1 MADTHETIEDII
13 AEMRRCIAVKMSD
26 AWYTQEEWRKL
37 CDRLE
42 AAYKREHGD
51 AAKLREA
58 LEAID
63 KNTDL
68 LDISEDIAPHL
79 HPSHSFVAVQIRK
92 IVRAALSVPP
102 RNCDRFA
109 TADEAFH
116 AWNNTVDTPGGGAY
130 VGLMDWLYAPATEQ
144 EGGNDENE

>member
-1 MADTHETIEDII
+1 MADTHETSADII
-13 AEMRRCIAVKMSD
+13 AEMRRRIAVKMSD

-42 AAYKREHGD
+42 AAWKRESGD
-51 AAKLREA
+51 CAKLREA
-58 LEAID
+58 LENLYDQICHGE
-63 KNTDL
+63 T
-68 LDISEDIAPHL
+68 EQH
-79 HPSHSFVAVQIRK
+79 VAANRQMI
-92 IVRAALSVPP
+92 RAALSAPP

-130 VGLMDWLYAPATEQ
+130 VGLMDWLFAPATEK
-144 EGGNDENE
+144 EGGNDGNE